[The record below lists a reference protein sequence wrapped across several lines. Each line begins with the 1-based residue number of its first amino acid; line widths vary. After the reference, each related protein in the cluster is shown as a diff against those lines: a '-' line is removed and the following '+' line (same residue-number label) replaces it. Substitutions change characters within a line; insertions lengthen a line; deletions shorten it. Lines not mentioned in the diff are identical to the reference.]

1 MGWRPRLFK
10 HGDARVGVAAYPAM
24 VIREALREAMQP
36 HSNIRHAET
45 ADPEARHPVV
55 RRLDPVLIDRIAA
68 GEVVERPAAA
78 VKELVENAIDA
89 GARAISV
96 EITDGGR
103 RLIRVTDDGCGMH
116 AQDLALAVERHAT
129 SKLPGG
135 DLSDIRTLGFRGE
148 ALPSI
153 AAVSRLTITS
163 RPPGAENGLSMRVDA
178 GLRQPVMPAP
188 AMTGTRI
195 EVADL
200 FMATPARL
208 KFLKSDR
215 AEAQAVAEVV
225 RRLAVAHPQ
234 IRFSLT
240 GEHLTDF
247 SWPAEEPGQEGLA
260 RRLARVLG
268 RDFPENAISIDA
280 AREGFALRG
289 AIGLPTFHRGT
300 GAHVHFVVNGR
311 PVRDKLL
318 LSAVRGGYADVMAS
332 DRHPVLA
339 LFIDCDPAIV
349 DVNVHPAKT
358 EVRFREPGLI
368 RSLVVSAIRDALAR
382 AGHRSAT
389 TGGAGMMAAMQAHSG
404 AARHGWSSGKSHAS
418 RPASWPARWQAPL
431 GHGHPPGEE
440 AQEGT
445 APFGDGGT
453 YHAGFGET
461 AQTAFEA
468 FPPSADARADDIPH
482 DPERLDHPLGA
493 ARAQLHETYIVA
505 QTREGIVIVDQHA
518 AHERLVYERLKRE
531 REQAGIARQ
540 LLLIPEIVELDPL
553 DAARVT
559 EAAPDLESLG
569 LGIEPFGPGAVAI
582 REVPAALA
590 DGDMRALLRDV
601 ADALAETGEA
611 APLARRLDAVLSR
624 ISCHGSIRAGRRLRA
639 AEMDA
644 LLREMEATPLSGQC
658 NHGRPTYVSLDL
670 ADIEKLFGRR

>member
-1 MGWRPRLFK
+1 
-10 HGDARVGVAAYPAM
+10 
-24 VIREALREAMQP
+24 MQP
-36 HSNIRHAET
+36 HSNIRHVEAP
-45 ADPEARHPVV
+45 DPDARHPAV

-89 GARAISV
+89 GARAIAV
-96 EITDGGR
+96 EIADGGR

-163 RPPGAENGLSMRVDA
+163 RPPGAETGLTLRVDA
-178 GLRQPVMPAP
+178 GHKQPVMPAS

-225 RRLAVAHPQ
+225 RRLAVAHPR

-247 SWPAEEPGQEGLA
+247 SWPAEEPGEDGLK

-289 AIGLPTFHRGT
+289 SIGLPTFHRGT
-300 GAHVHFVVNGR
+300 GTHVHFVVNGR

-368 RSLVVSAIRDALAR
+368 RSLVVSAIREALTR

-404 AARHGWSSGKSHAS
+404 AARHGWGE
-418 RPASWPARWQAPL
+418 RPFRGTPASSPTAWPTAWPNSWQAPL
-431 GHGHPPGEE
+431 
-440 AQEGT
+440 ARAGT
-445 APFGDGGT
+445 AGQAPYGT
-453 YHAGFGET
+453 SDTSDPHAAPGFGEA
-461 AQTAFEA
+461 AQAAFEA
-468 FPPSADARADDIPH
+468 FPPSADARADDVPL

-531 REQAGIARQ
+531 RAQAGIARQ
-540 LLLIPEIVELDPL
+540 MLLIPEIVELDPL